1 MSFNYALLAE
11 LAERKRKRKIELKD
25 LKNYDDAVVTRNR
38 KFVTTKVLNPLL
50 CTSSS
55 KFKSVGTNTVQE
67 LLTCPSLQKE
77 AQKKKLSSL
86 PFEDK
91 SMKMLAMTDKPSYH
105 SEFDNM
111 SSSSEETIYV
121 DEDTDKHNL
130 MSNPFRPGFGI
141 ESIVLRK
148 KLSCYQSY
156 SLFIDGQFIMKA
168 KTKIKNGARNYLLS
182 TTKGLKPNEKADIL
196 LGEVRATSDSI
207 FVLYSLCVGQEN
219 RELLAIM
226 PDTPETNSQ
235 RWLCIIPK
243 VIKRKSSVF
252 QQPLTDGLVKSYL
265 NGKREDMIV
274 LRSYS
279 ASPTDENHENYLPSK
294 TLKLLSNTERDVVML
309 EFEVVN
315 KNMFR
320 LDFLH
325 PFSVLQAFAICLIRY
340 NSK

>member
-1 MSFNYALLAE
+1 M
-11 LAERKRKRKIELKD
+11 ELKNI
-25 LKNYDDAVVTRNR
+25 KNYDDAVITRNR
-38 KFVTTKVLNPLL
+38 KIVTAKIQNPLL
-50 CTSSS
+50 CPHSS
-55 KFKSVGTNTVQE
+55 KFKSVGINTVQE

-77 AQKKKLSSL
+77 AQKKKLSR
-86 PFEDK
+86 PFEDR

-121 DEDTDKHNL
+121 DEDTDKHTL
-130 MSNPFRPGFGI
+130 MSNPFQPGFGI
-141 ESIVLRK
+141 ESIVLSRK
-148 KLSCYQSY
+148 FSLCQSY

-168 KTKIKNGARNYLLS
+168 YRKIKKGSKCYLLS
-182 TTKGLKPNEKADIL
+182 TAKRLKPNEKADIP
-196 LGEVRATSDSI
+196 LGEVRATSRTN
-207 FVLYSLCVGQEN
+207 FVLYSLCETQEN
-219 RELLAIM
+219 RELVAIM
-226 PDTPETNSQ
+226 QDKSKSD

-252 QQPLTDGLVKSYL
+252 QEPITDGLVKSYL
-265 NGKREDMIV
+265 NGKREDMMV

-279 ASPTDENHENYLPSK
+279 PSPAEIDDNFEPSK
-294 TLKLLSNTERDVVML
+294 TLKLLSNTEKDKVLL

-325 PFSVLQAFAICLIRY
+325 PFSIIQAFAICLIRY
-340 NSK
+340 NS

>member
-1 MSFNYALLAE
+1 
-11 LAERKRKRKIELKD
+11 
-25 LKNYDDAVVTRNR
+25 
-38 KFVTTKVLNPLL
+38 
-50 CTSSS
+50 
-55 KFKSVGTNTVQE
+55 
-67 LLTCPSLQKE
+67 
-77 AQKKKLSSL
+77 
-86 PFEDK
+86 
-91 SMKMLAMTDKPSYH
+91 
-105 SEFDNM
+105 
-111 SSSSEETIYV
+111 
-121 DEDTDKHNL
+121 

-148 KLSCYQSY
+148 KLSCYPSY

-168 KTKIKNGARNYLLS
+168 KTQIRNGSRNFLLS
-182 TTKGLKPNEKADIL
+182 TTKGLKTNEKADIL

-219 RELLAIM
+219 RELAAIM
-226 PDTPETNSQ
+226 EDAPASNKH

-243 VIKRKSSVF
+243 VIERKSSVF

-279 ASPTDENHENYLPSK
+279 PPPTDDSDETYLPSK
-294 TLKLLSNTERDVVML
+294 TLKLLSNTERDMVLL

-325 PFSVLQAFAICLIRY
+325 PFSIVQAFAICLIRY
-340 NSK
+340 YNSE

>member
-1 MSFNYALLAE
+1 MSFNNALLAE
-11 LAERKRKRKIELKD
+11 LAERKRKIELKEI
-25 LKNYDDAVVTRNR
+25 KNYDDAVVTRNR

-50 CTSSS
+50 GTSSS
-55 KFKSVGTNTVQE
+55 KFRSVGINTVQE
-67 LLTCPSLQKE
+67 LLACPNLQKE
-77 AQKKKLSSL
+77 AQKAKITNLT
-86 PFEDK
+86 FEDK
-91 SMKMLAMTDKPSYH
+91 STKMLAMTDKPSYY

-148 KLSCYQSY
+148 KFSCYPSY
-156 SLFIDGQFIMKA
+156 TLFIDGQFIMKA
-168 KTKIKNGARNYLLS
+168 KTQIKNGARNYLLS

-196 LGEVRATSDSI
+196 LGEVRATSDLN
-207 FVLYSLCVGQEN
+207 FVLYSLCAGQEN
-219 RELLAIM
+219 RELVAIM
-226 PDTPETNSQ
+226 QDKSNVH

-252 QQPLTDGLVKSYL
+252 QQPSTDGLVKSYL
-265 NGKREDMIV
+265 NGKREDMMV

-279 ASPTDENHENYLPSK
+279 PQPAENDHDAYLPSK
-294 TLKLLSNTERDVVML
+294 TLKLLSNTERDMVLL

-315 KNMFR
+315 QNMFR

-325 PFSVLQAFAICLIRY
+325 PFSVIQAFAICLIRY